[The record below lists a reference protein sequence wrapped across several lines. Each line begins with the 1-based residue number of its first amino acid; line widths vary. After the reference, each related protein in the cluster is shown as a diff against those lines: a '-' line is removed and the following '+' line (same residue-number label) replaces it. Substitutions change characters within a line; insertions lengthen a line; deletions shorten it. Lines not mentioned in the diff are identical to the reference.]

1 MATASRAPD
10 GNAPLR
16 FGIWDWLDRPP
27 GMPVADLYE
36 QRLQV
41 LEAADKAGFYC
52 YHLAE
57 HHGTPLS
64 AAPSANVFFAA
75 ASQRTRRLRLGALV
89 YLLPMHHPLRLVEE
103 IAMLDHLTRGRLEVG
118 VGRGASP
125 YELAMFGVTPEEAPE
140 VFREALDLLV
150 QGLAT
155 GDLRHEGRYFQFS
168 DTRADLRPLQQPYP
182 PLWYPTTNA
191 QSIPWVAR
199 EGFNTIYGFGFLSPT
214 LEDTRQQ
221 LDQYAA
227 LHAEHAAAPGRLNG
241 HVAAPLYGFTRQV
254 YVAETDAQALR
265 EVRTAFAD
273 FFGNFNYLWALH
285 GNDRYSGRVDFDR
298 LVEQG
303 LILVG
308 SPATVRG
315 QLERCMAAAGG
326 NYFAGTF
333 AFGSLSG
340 DQIMR
345 SLDLFAREVM
355 PAFPRFNAT
364 ARPQSLTSRIDEA
377 RI

>member
-1 MATASRAPD
+1 VETEGEAAASATR
-10 GNAPLR
+10 LR

-27 GMPVADLYE
+27 GLPVAELYE
-36 QRLQV
+36 QRLRV
-41 LEAADKAGFYC
+41 LEAAERAGFYC

-64 AAPSANVFFAA
+64 AAPSANLFFAA

-89 YLLPMHHPLRLVEE
+89 YLLPMYHPLRLVEE

-125 YELAMFGVTPEEAPE
+125 YELAMFGLTPETAPE
-140 VFREALDLLV
+140 VFRETLDVLV
-150 QGLAT
+150 QGLTT
-155 GDLRHEGRYFQFS
+155 GDLTYQGRYFQFA
-168 DTRADLRPLQQPYP
+168 DTRTDLRPLQQPYP

-199 EGFNTIYGFGFLSPT
+199 EGMNTIYGFGFLSPT
-214 LEDTRQQ
+214 LQDTREQ
-221 LDQYAA
+221 LDQYAT
-227 LHAEHAAAPGRLNG
+227 LHAAHAAEPGRLNG
-241 HVAAPLYGFTRQV
+241 HVKEPRYGFTRQV

-265 EVRTAFAD
+265 EARAAFAD
-273 FFGNFNYLWALH
+273 FFANFNYLWALH
-285 GNDRYSGRVDFDR
+285 DNDRYSGRVDFDR
-298 LVEQG
+298 LVEQE

-308 SPATVRG
+308 SPATVRA
-315 QLERCMAAAGG
+315 QLQRYVAAAGG

-333 AFGSLSG
+333 AFGSLTG
-340 DQIMR
+340 DQILR

-355 PAFPRFNAT
+355 PAFRDPHPPRPIPSDASP
-364 ARPQSLTSRIDEA
+364 AE
-377 RI
+377 

>member
-1 MATASRAPD
+1 VETAGEGAAGAAR
-10 GNAPLR
+10 LR

-27 GMPVADLYE
+27 GLPVAELYE
-36 QRLQV
+36 QRLRV
-41 LEAADKAGFYC
+41 LQAAERAGFYC

-64 AAPSANVFFAA
+64 AAPSANLFFAA

-89 YLLPMHHPLRLVEE
+89 YLLPMYHPLRLVEE

-125 YELAMFGVTPEEAPE
+125 YELAMFGLSPQAAPE
-140 VFREALDLLV
+140 VFREALDVLV
-150 QGLAT
+150 QGLTT
-155 GDLRHEGRYFQFS
+155 GDLTYQGRYFQFA

-214 LEDTRQQ
+214 LQDTRQQ

-227 LHAEHAAAPGRLNG
+227 LHAQHAGEPGRLNG
-241 HVAAPLYGFTRQV
+241 HVREPLYGFTRQV

-265 EVRTAFAD
+265 EARAAFAD
-273 FFGNFNYLWALH
+273 FFANFNYLWALH
-285 GNDRYSGRVDFDR
+285 DNDRYSGRVDFDR
-298 LVEQG
+298 LVEQE
-303 LILVG
+303 LLLVG
-308 SPATVRG
+308 SPATVRA
-315 QLERCMAAAGG
+315 QLERYVAAAGG

-340 DQIMR
+340 DQILR

-355 PAFPRFNAT
+355 PAFR
-364 ARPQSLTSRIDEA
+364 RPPAAAAD
-377 RI
+377 

>member
-1 MATASRAPD
+1 VERGTGAAA
-10 GNAPLR
+10 GGGPLR

-27 GMPVADLYE
+27 GLPVGELYE
-36 QRLQV
+36 QRLRV
-41 LEAADKAGFYC
+41 LEAADRAGFYC

-64 AAPSANVFFAA
+64 AAPSANLFFAA

-89 YLLPMHHPLRLVEE
+89 YLLPMYHPLRLVEE
-103 IAMLDHLTRGRLEVG
+103 IAMLDHLTGGRLEIG

-125 YELAMFGVTPEEAPE
+125 YELAMFGITPEAAPAL
-140 VFREALDLLV
+140 FRETLEIVA

-155 GDLRHEGRYFQFS
+155 GDLTHAGQHFQLA
-168 DTRADLRPLQQPYP
+168 DTRVNLRPLQQPYP

-191 QSIPWVAR
+191 ESIPWIAR

-214 LEDTRQQ
+214 LEDTRAQ
-221 LDQYAA
+221 LDRYAR
-227 LHAEHAAAPGRLNG
+227 LRAEAAAQPGRLNG

-254 YVAETDAQALR
+254 YVAESDAQAMR
-265 EVRTAFAD
+265 EARAAFAA
-273 FFGNFNYLWALH
+273 FFANFNYLWALH
-285 GNDRYSGRVDFDR
+285 DNDRYSGRVDFDQ
-298 LVEQG
+298 LVERG

-308 SPATVRG
+308 SPATVRA
-315 QLERCMAAAGG
+315 QLTHAVAVAGG

-333 AFGSLSG
+333 AFGSLTG
-340 DQIMR
+340 EQILR

-355 PAFPRFNAT
+355 PVF
-364 ARPQSLTSRIDEA
+364 
-377 RI
+377 

>member
-1 MATASRAPD
+1 MDAAAD
-10 GNAPLR
+10 GAAGVGPLR

-27 GMPVADLYE
+27 GMPVAELYE
-36 QRLQV
+36 QRLEV
-41 LEAADKAGFYC
+41 LAAADRAGFYC

-64 AAPSANVFFAA
+64 AAPSANLFFAA

-89 YLLPMHHPLRLVEE
+89 YLLPMYHPLRLVEE
-103 IAMLDHLTRGRLEVG
+103 ISMLDHLTRGRLEIG

-125 YELAMFGVTPEEAPE
+125 YELAMFGITPEAAPAL
-140 VFREALDLLV
+140 FREALEVVV

-155 GDLRHEGRYFQFS
+155 GDLTYAGEHFQFA
-168 DTRADLRPLQQPYP
+168 DTRANLRPLQQPYP

-191 QSIPWVAR
+191 ESIPWIAR

-214 LEDTRQQ
+214 LEDTRTQ
-221 LDQYAA
+221 LDRYAG
-227 LHAEHAAAPGRLNG
+227 LHADTATEPNRLNG
-241 HVAAPLYGFTRQV
+241 HVADPLYGFTRQV

-265 EVRTAFAD
+265 EARAAFED
-273 FFGNFNYLWALH
+273 FFANFNYLWALH
-285 GNDRYSGRVDFDR
+285 DNDRYSGRVDFDR
-298 LVEQG
+298 LVADG

-308 SPATVRG
+308 SPASVRA
-315 QLERCMAAAGG
+315 QLTHAVAAAGG

-340 DQIMR
+340 AQILR

-355 PAFPRFNAT
+355 PAFHHGQAPAAADPAT
-364 ARPQSLTSRIDEA
+364 SA
-377 RI
+377 